1 MEPVALTPR
10 IVVPAAL
17 ALGVIAL
24 LTSWAPDR
32 GRTYIGSSAEI
43 GAGKTQSYVTLSSSG
58 SPIAVGVRLTAGAL
72 EQLPAHKNRHS
83 RCFDLDGNA
92 TYSANECLGDD
103 ELILELPAEVVTRAA
118 LPFKWVAVNWNAEGH
133 HPPPP
138 PEGQEPVPPVYAR
151 PHFDFHFHTLERER
165 VEAIAPGR
173 CGELVD
179 CGDFERGTRAL
190 PSRYLP
196 AGHIDVGVVVPRMG
210 NHLLD
215 SRSPELA
222 NPASPFTRTFIY
234 GAFDGELI
242 FWEPMITLDFLKR
255 SADSCFEIRQ
265 PQDFRRSGYYPT
277 QYCVRADQRDGSR
290 SVSLERFVYAKAR

>member
-32 GRTYIGSSAEI
+32 GRTYVGSSAEI
-43 GAGKTQSYVTLSSSG
+43 GAGTTQSYVTLSSSG
-58 SPIAVGVRLTAGAL
+58 APMAVGVRLTAGAL
-72 EQLPAHKNRHS
+72 KQLPAHKNRHS

-103 ELILELPAEVVTRAA
+103 ERILELPAEVVARAG
-118 LPFKWVAVNWNAEGH
+118 LPFKWVALNWNAEGH

-138 PEGQEPVPPVYAR
+138 AEGQEPLPPVYAR

-190 PSRYLP
+190 PPRYLP
-196 AGHIDVGVVVPRMG
+196 PGHIDVGVVVPRMG

-215 SRSPELA
+215 SQSPELA
-222 NPASPFTRTFIY
+222 SPAAPFTRTFIY
-234 GAFDGELI
+234 GAYDGELI
-242 FWEPMITLDFLKR
+242 FWEPMITLEFLKR
-255 SADSCFEIRQ
+255 SADSCFQIRQ
-265 PQDFRRSGYYPT
+265 PQEFKRSGYYPT
-277 QYCVRADQRDGSR
+277 RYCIRADQGDGSR
-290 SVSLERFVYAKAR
+290 SVSLEGFVYAAAR